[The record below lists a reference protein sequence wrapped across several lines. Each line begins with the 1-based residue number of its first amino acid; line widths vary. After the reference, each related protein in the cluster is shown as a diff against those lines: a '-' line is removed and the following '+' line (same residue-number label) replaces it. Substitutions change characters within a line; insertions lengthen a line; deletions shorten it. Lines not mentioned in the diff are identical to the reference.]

1 LVNCYF
7 LPIFGKTAMKV
18 IIEDEY
24 LAQLFKNGRTVGKPK
39 FNHDIEL
46 GFIKRVIQ
54 IEQASNT
61 NSLRALKSLHFEKLS
76 GDWTGKY
83 SIRVNISFRI
93 IFRIEKDG
101 DNVRLEVICIEELSN
116 HYS

>member
-1 LVNCYF
+1 
-7 LPIFGKTAMKV
+7 MKV
-18 IIEDEY
+18 IIEDDY
-24 LAQLFKNGRTVGKPK
+24 LAALYKNGKTEGKTK
-39 FNHDIEL
+39 FNADIEL

-54 IEQASNT
+54 IEQSQNT

-76 GDWTGKY
+76 GNVDGKY
-83 SIRVNISFRI
+83 SMRVNRGFRI

-101 DNVRLEVICIEELSN
+101 DNVRLEVICIERLNN

>member
-1 LVNCYF
+1 
-7 LPIFGKTAMKV
+7 MKV

-24 LAQLFKNGRTVGKPK
+24 LAALFKNGKTFGKPK
-39 FNHDIEL
+39 FSFDIEL

-54 IEQASNT
+54 IQQAQSTNT
-61 NSLRALKSLHFEKLS
+61 LRAIKSLHFEKLS
-76 GDWTGKY
+76 GDLAGKY
-83 SIRVNISFRI
+83 SIRVNKAYRI

-101 DNVRLEVICIEELSN
+101 DNLRVEVVCIEELNN